1 MKTRRE
7 YDDQFK
13 SDAVDLTMSTDKSA
27 SQVAREL
34 GVPVSCLLR
43 WKSDY
48 LNDLDGNAAGKAETK
63 RLPSDIEKELRQTR
77 KELAEVTLQR
87 EILKKAIGIFSQKP
101 DRYTT
106 S

>member
-1 MKTRRE
+1 MKSRRK
-7 YDDQFK
+7 YVDQFK
-13 SDAVDLTMSTDKSA
+13 SDAVNLAMSSEKSM
-27 SQVAREL
+27 SEVAREL
-34 GVPVSCLLR
+34 GVPGGCLGR
-43 WKSDY
+43 WKRDY
-48 LNDLDGNAAGKAETK
+48 LNTLDGDASEVGAK
-63 RLPSDIEKELRQTR
+63 RLPSDLEKELRQTR

>member
-1 MKTRRE
+1 MKSRRK

-13 SDAVDLTMSTDKSA
+13 SDAVNLAMSSEKSM
-27 SQVAREL
+27 SEVAREL
-34 GVPVSCLLR
+34 GVPDGCLGR
-43 WKSDY
+43 WKRDY
-48 LNDLDGNAAGKAETK
+48 LNTLDGDASEVGAK